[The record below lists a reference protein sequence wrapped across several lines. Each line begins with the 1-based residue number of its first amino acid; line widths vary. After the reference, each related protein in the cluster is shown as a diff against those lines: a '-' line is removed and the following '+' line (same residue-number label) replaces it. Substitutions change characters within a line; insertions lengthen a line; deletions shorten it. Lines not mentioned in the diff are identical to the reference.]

1 MNTRAFALPV
11 LGLLALAAW
20 TAHACSSAS
29 YADGN
34 KVVSARNM
42 DFASL
47 PPLALSWVP
56 SGVNNPFIPVTG
68 TNTYSTLG
76 RSYKRKYNYVCIS
89 PARKLMFDAAALVF
103 PLIKQVSIKNWPGVC
118 NDGVNSAGLGM
129 SLQWQLDT
137 PGVPAYNK
145 SQPGPAI
152 DQGDVLQ
159 YILAMFGTVAEL
171 KAAFNNGLQIT
182 WNPLFR
188 PASIIGFKKP
198 YVPCHYGVWDR
209 YNQSLVLEFG
219 PNGLNV
225 FTNTLGVFTNNPLFP
240 QQMQYYNA
248 WTTKIT
254 SPPYSV
260 PPLNPTIHGTTF
272 YPPPGSYNSSDR
284 FTRLAVLK
292 YAAGRAPWHAA
303 TDPISPGFALKS
315 SSNPALITALDLIQS
330 VYLPKGVDD
339 SGGTGPKET
348 DWTIFTTLRDHT
360 KAVYYWRVANSPRWS
375 KVSLRRV
382 DWATLRSQ
390 KKVGARLMVGYPE
403 WADDNA
409 PLAATVPRARVQARR
424 SVRVSAAASQSAPES
439 TCDLECPLLRGAPGK
454 TSCVHPGRP
463 VSSACADC
471 PRKSRMAAMAKSK
484 CVHPGRPISQACPDC
499 PRRK

>member
-1 MNTRAFALPV
+1 M
-11 LGLLALAAW
+11 
-20 TAHACSSAS
+20 
-29 YADGN
+29 
-34 KVVSARNM
+34 
-42 DFASL
+42 
-47 PPLALSWVP
+47 
-56 SGVNNPFIPVTG
+56 
-68 TNTYSTLG
+68 
-76 RSYKRKYNYVCIS
+76 RS
-89 PARKLMFDAAALVF
+89 P
-103 PLIKQVSIKNWPGVC
+103 
-118 NDGVNSAGLGM
+118 
-129 SLQWQLDT
+129 
-137 PGVPAYNK
+137 
-145 SQPGPAI
+145 
-152 DQGDVLQ
+152 
-159 YILAMFGTVAEL
+159 
-171 KAAFNNGLQIT
+171 LQIT
-182 WNPLFR
+182 CNPLFR

-240 QQMQYYNA
+240 QQMQVRFNMRCAVHLWLCMCDMRLSAWVGGGVGCGTPRAATGHAVLGSRAQAGCPAVPRCAHPVPNPAACRRARPRPPTPGPHPALPRPPPAWTLQYYNA

-330 VYLPKGVDD
+330 VYLPKGGWWGGGGNLARRRPPATSAHAGCAAHTARCAPLSTAPAPAPSPPCAGVDD

-403 WADDNA
+403 WADD
-409 PLAATVPRARVQARR
+409 
-424 SVRVSAAASQSAPES
+424 
-439 TCDLECPLLRGAPGK
+439 
-454 TSCVHPGRP
+454 
-463 VSSACADC
+463 
-471 PRKSRMAAMAKSK
+471 KSNGWA
-484 CVHPGRPISQACPDC
+484 
-499 PRRK
+499 